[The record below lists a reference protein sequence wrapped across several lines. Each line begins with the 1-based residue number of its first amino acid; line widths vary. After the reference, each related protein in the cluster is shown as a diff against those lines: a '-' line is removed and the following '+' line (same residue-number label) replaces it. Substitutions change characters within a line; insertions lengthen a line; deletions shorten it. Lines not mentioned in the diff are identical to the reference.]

1 MNLAQSLLDGVV
13 RFKNDEFIEHKEL
26 FRRLEGN
33 QAPHTLFIG
42 CADSRV
48 VPNLITDTLPGELF
62 VVRNIANI
70 VPPYR
75 VSNDF
80 AATTAAIE
88 YAVEVLNVENIL
100 VCGHSNCGGCSS
112 LYLPDS
118 SFKTIPNV
126 KKWLELCHPVKEQIL
141 REFADDDDDIRNWH
155 TEQLNIVEQMKH
167 LLTYPFI
174 KERFDGGR
182 INILGWYYVI
192 ATGDVYSYNLE
203 TERFELIR

>member
-1 MNLAQSLLDGVV
+1 MAQSLLDGVV
-13 RFKNDEFIEHKEL
+13 RFKSDEFVEHKEL
-26 FRRLEGN
+26 FRKLEDN
-33 QAPHTLFIG
+33 QSPHTLFIG

-75 VSNDF
+75 VSADF

-100 VCGHSNCGGCSS
+100 VCGHSNCGGCSA

-118 SFKTIPNV
+118 SFKAIPNV
-126 KKWLELCHPVKEQIL
+126 KKWLQLCEPVKMQIL
-141 REFADDDDDIRNWH
+141 RDFSDDDEDIRNWH

-174 KERFDGGR
+174 KERLDAGK
-182 INILGWYYVI
+182 INIMGWYYII
-192 ATGDVYSYNLE
+192 ATGDVYTYNLDRE
-203 TERFELIR
+203 QFELIK

>member
-1 MNLAQSLLDGVV
+1 LDGVV
-13 RFKNDEFIEHKEL
+13 RFKNDEFVAHKEL
-26 FRRLEGN
+26 FRKLEDN
-33 QAPHTLFIG
+33 QAPHTLFVG

-75 VSNDF
+75 VSADF

-100 VCGHSNCGGCSS
+100 VCGHSNCGGCSA

-118 SFKTIPNV
+118 SFAAIPNV
-126 KKWLELCHPVKEQIL
+126 KKWLQLCEPVKTQIL
-141 REFADDDDDIRNWH
+141 KDFSDDDEDIRNWH

-174 KERFDGGR
+174 KQKLDAGK
-182 INILGWYYVI
+182 INIMGWYYII
-192 ATGDVYSYNLE
+192 ATGDVYSYNLDSE
-203 TERFELIR
+203 QFELIK

>member
-1 MNLAQSLLDGVV
+1 MAQSLLDGVV
-13 RFKNDEFIEHKEL
+13 RFKNDEFKEHKEL
-26 FRRLEGN
+26 FRKLEDN
-33 QAPHTLFIG
+33 QSPHTLFIG

-70 VPPYR
+70 VPSYR

-100 VCGHSNCGGCSS
+100 VCGHSNCGGCSA

-118 SFKTIPNV
+118 SFKDIPNV
-126 KKWLELCHPVKEQIL
+126 KKWLELCEPVKRQIL
-141 REFADDDDDIRNWH
+141 KEFADDDDDIRNWH

-174 KERFDGGR
+174 RERFAAGR
-182 INILGWYYVI
+182 IKILGWYYVI

-203 TERFELIR
+203 TEQFELIK